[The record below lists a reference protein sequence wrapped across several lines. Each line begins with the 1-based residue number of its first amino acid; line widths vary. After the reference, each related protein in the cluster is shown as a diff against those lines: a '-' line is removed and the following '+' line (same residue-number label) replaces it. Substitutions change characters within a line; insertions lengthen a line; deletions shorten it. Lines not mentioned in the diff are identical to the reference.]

1 MMIVITTKFL
11 YNLVVKIWKKLI
23 KKSVK
28 LTHHTYACNSL
39 TNFEYEA
46 QAVTG
51 NGSTNG
57 PIFTTHY
64 YCYVSIDD
72 DRHYDQIPL

>member
-1 MMIVITTKFL
+1 M
-11 YNLVVKIWKKLI
+11 VKIRQKLI

-51 NGSTNG
+51 NGSKNG
-57 PIFTTHY
+57 TIVTIHCY
-64 YCYVSIDD
+64 SYVSMDD
-72 DRHYDQIPL
+72 DRHYHQKPL